1 MARGAAAC
9 GLMLA
14 IGCNAILGNGNFKGP
29 GETGDDGG
37 TDACTGIGCMVADCA
52 SRGLPPTSLSGTV
65 RAPDGVL
72 PIYNAL
78 VYIPTAPLA
87 PLEDGPASPAC
98 ASGSPVAHTLTDVNG
113 HFKLDNVP
121 TAANV
126 PIVIQVGKWRRET
139 TIPSVNECGDLEL
152 LASDTRLPRT
162 STEGHMPRIAV
173 ATGAAEA
180 LECFGFDIGID
191 FSEMTS
197 STGAGRIHLYAG
209 AGSNAPTT
217 IRGTEMEPV
226 DRMYERMVQYD
237 MLLFGCDGNPL
248 TKPATAQEQMFQ
260 YVLSGGFVW
269 LTHFQ
274 QTWLTG
280 APFPKLATFVAAPTP
295 PQTSVTARID
305 TSSPRGQA
313 FADWMHDVGSSSQ
326 PGLMTLIG
334 FRATCTSIEPIAQQ
348 HILLDPSVSSGLS
361 AIELLS
367 WQTPSG
373 GRLYFSDIH
382 LEDIVTQ
389 PSPPRPFPI
398 ECQMMPLNPPQKAIM
413 FQLFDQPTCLP

>member
-9 GLMLA
+9 GLVLA

-29 GETGDDGG
+29 GAGDDDGG
-37 TDACTGIGCMVADCA
+37 SDACTGIGCMVADCA
-52 SRGLPPTSLSGTV
+52 GRGLPPTSLSGTV

-78 VYIPTAPLA
+78 VYIPSAPLT
-87 PLEDGPASPAC
+87 PLGDGPASPAC
-98 ASGSPVAHTLTDVNG
+98 ASGAPLVHTQTDVNG

-121 TAANV
+121 TVSNV
-126 PIVIQVGKWRRET
+126 PVVIQVGKWRRET
-139 TIPSVNECGDLEL
+139 TIPAVNECADLEL
-152 LASDTRLPRT
+152 LASETRLPRK

-180 LECFGFDIGID
+180 LECFGFGIGVD
-191 FSEMTS
+191 FSEMTT

-209 AGSNAPTT
+209 AGSNATSE
-217 IRGTEMEPV
+217 IGGAALEPV

-237 MLLFGCDGNPL
+237 MLLFGCDGSAL
-248 TKPATAQEQMFQ
+248 TKPPAAQQQMLQ
-260 YVLSGGFVW
+260 YVQSGGFVW

-274 QTWLTG
+274 QTWLTDP
-280 APFPKLATFVAAPTP
+280 PFPKLATFISAPTP
-295 PQTSVTARID
+295 MQMSVTARID

-313 FADWMHDVGSSSQ
+313 FADWMHGVGSSSQ

-334 FRATCTSIEPIAQQ
+334 FRTTCTSVEPLAQQ
-348 HILLDPSVSSGLS
+348 HIRLDPSVSSGLS

-367 WQTPSG
+367 WQTPAG

-382 LEDIVTQ
+382 LEDILTP
-389 PSPPRPFPI
+389 PSPPPPFPF
-398 ECQMMPLNPPQKAIM
+398 ECSMTPLNPPQKAIM